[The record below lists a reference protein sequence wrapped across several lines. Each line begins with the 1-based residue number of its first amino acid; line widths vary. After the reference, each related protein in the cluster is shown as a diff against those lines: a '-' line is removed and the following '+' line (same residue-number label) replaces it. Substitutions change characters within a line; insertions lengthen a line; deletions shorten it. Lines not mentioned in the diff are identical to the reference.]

1 MALLTDPIPTKTRI
15 RTVLIGLGWA
25 AVATLARAMVG
36 PFIPSGPPLAF
47 VFPAVLISTLQTGW
61 LGGLV
66 TLVGFELAA
75 WQLYLP
81 GLRITALG
89 LMSAAERLTI
99 TFLISLVLVVI
110 ASRYRVIARQAAEAE
125 KTAARAREEAH
136 QESAARLQLLV
147 HEVDHRANNLMAVIQ
162 GLVSL
167 SNAGSAAELKRVIE
181 GRLHALAKA
190 HKLMSETRWNGAD
203 LDRLVTEELTPFGL
217 GSTQRI
223 TASGENVALSAASAQ
238 GMALALHELATNAV
252 KYGALSNETGEVS
265 VTWSRKDG
273 VLTVKWEERGG
284 PAVSKPA
291 RRGTGL
297 KVLERAFA
305 NGAGRT
311 RLDWASGGLICSL
324 DVSLDVGPR
333 TETTSA

>member
-1 MALLTDPIPTKTRI
+1 M
-15 RTVLIGLGWA
+15 LIGLGWA
-25 AVATLARAMVG
+25 AFATVARALVG

-47 VFPAVLISTLQTGW
+47 VFPAVLISTLQAGW

-75 WQLYLP
+75 WQLYIP

-99 TFLISLVLVVI
+99 TSLISLVLVVI
-110 ASRYRVIARQAAEAE
+110 ASRYRVLARQAAEAE

-167 SNAGSAAELKRVIE
+167 SNAGSAAELKQVIE

-190 HKLMSETRWNGAD
+190 HKLMSEARWQGAD

-217 GSTQRI
+217 GSTNRI
-223 TASGENVALSAASAQ
+223 TAQGENVALSAAAAQ

-252 KYGALSNETGEVS
+252 KYGALSNEAGEVR
-265 VTWSRKDG
+265 VTWSRQG
-273 VLTVKWEERGG
+273 EVLKVCWEERGG
-284 PAVSKPA
+284 PAVEKPR

-297 KVLERAFA
+297 KVLERALD
-305 NGAGRT
+305 GALNGRT
-311 RLDWASGGLICSL
+311 VLDWAKAGLKCSL
-324 DVSLDVGPR
+324 EVPLQTGLAAAAS
-333 TETTSA
+333 